1 MPRIAD
7 RRAVRLAD
15 LEEMESQWE
24 RTTRLGSSLHTAAP
38 HHLTKFMIRSSF
50 FFTEPDETGTPP
62 IVRIAA
68 PRGVNL
74 QLYLLILFE
83 AQCRKRKGSAGPS
96 PLPLNS
102 REEVHSW
109 TSLTF
114 SKATQNDRLKVPISA
129 RANRERQVR
138 SALKRL
144 ADERLIQ
151 RNVGTPPRAVMALD
165 ESGKQRKETAYYH
178 VPDLFESVITI
189 PTEFVTQGW
198 LYLLTPA
205 EIRFYFAFRHLE
217 KRYLRRTGAYFSSEA
232 RTSEYFLPRDVYE
245 SHLMLDRLGLIQRV
259 ADPRRRSDGKLVDFP
274 SYAKRG
280 EKWPIH
286 LFQLGDDTLLR
297 QPAHDSVRR
306 ALLNRPRPKRPQ
318 RPQIPPPVFS

>member
-1 MPRIAD
+1 MEQQW
-7 RRAVRLAD
+7 RRATGLCSQLHAANASTGRLSTFA
-15 LEEMESQWE
+15 
-24 RTTRLGSSLHTAAP
+24 
-38 HHLTKFMIRSSF
+38 IRSSF
-50 FFTEPDETGTPP
+50 FFTRFDETHTPP

-68 PRGVNL
+68 TRGVNL

-83 AQCRKRKGSAGPS
+83 AQCRRRYGSAGPS
-96 PLPLNS
+96 PLPLS
-102 REEVHSW
+102 SHEEALSW

-114 SKATQNDRLKVPISA
+114 SKATENAGIKVPISS

-144 ADERLIQ
+144 ADEGLIQ

-165 ESGKQRKETAYYH
+165 ESGKHRKETAFYH
-178 VPDLFESVITI
+178 APDPFEHVIRL
-189 PTEFVTQGW
+189 PAEFVTQGW

-217 KRYLRRTGAYFSSEA
+217 KRYLRRPGAYFSPEA

-245 SHLMLDRLGLIQRV
+245 SHLMLHRLGLIQRV
-259 ADPRRRSDGKLVDFP
+259 KDPRRRSDGKLVDFH
-274 SYAKRG
+274 SYAERG

-286 LFQLGDDTLLR
+286 LFKLGDDSLLHR
-297 QPAHDSVRR
+297 PAYGPVRR
-306 ALLNRPRPKRPQ
+306 ALLNT
-318 RPQIPPPVFS
+318 